1 MKSKSFSFSN
11 DEAGRFA
18 KHRLLDFI
26 RYEKLR
32 SISSSKFNISGLKSD
47 EFNFLESMYKK
58 LEEDCLYRFINS
70 YMLGGDMTYGTITI
84 ASPPYGG
91 VRHILIT

>member
-26 RYEKLR
+26 RYEKL
-32 SISSSKFNISGLKSD
+32 SNVEHLVQKVYAIDNGVYQNNQHN
-47 EFNFLESMYKK
+47 E
-58 LEEDCLYRFINS
+58 
-70 YMLGGDMTYGTITI
+70 TY
-84 ASPPYGG
+84 
-91 VRHILIT
+91 